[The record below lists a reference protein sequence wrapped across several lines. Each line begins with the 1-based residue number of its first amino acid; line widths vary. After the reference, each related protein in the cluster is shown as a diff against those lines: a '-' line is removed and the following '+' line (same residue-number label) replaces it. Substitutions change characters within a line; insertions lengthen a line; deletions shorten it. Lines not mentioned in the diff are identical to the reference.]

1 MGKKKKIKVLVASC
15 TENQNLVII
24 PMEGDS
30 SFPYLGVKARR
41 IKKRALVISK
51 NAIK

>member
-1 MGKKKKIKVLVASC
+1 MEKKIKVLVASC

-30 SFPYLGVKARR
+30 SFPYLEVETRR
-41 IKKRALVISK
+41 IKKKSISNLQK
-51 NAIK
+51 ML